1 MSKPKSY
8 KTYKN
13 TLVKMIEKRTGAEF
27 DVFLTPNVE
36 TAAKCWQ
43 MLDKMHEELMKDD
56 MTSLEVGSM
65 GQQKTIIHPLIPAY
79 NQLHRTMLEHFEALG
94 LNFRATPSKMT
105 ENTKRGVDAE
115 DPMVRFYEQANK

>member
-1 MSKPKSY
+1 MKRTSYKSY
-8 KTYKN
+8 YN

-27 DVFLTPNVE
+27 DIFLTPNVE

-43 MLDKMHEELMKDD
+43 MLDKMHEELIAGD

-94 LNFRATPSKMT
+94 LNFRSTPSKMT
-105 ENTKRGVDAE
+105 ENTKRGLDAD
-115 DPMVRFYEQANK
+115 DPMAEYYKNANK

>member
-1 MSKPKSY
+1 MSKRTSYKSY
-8 KTYKN
+8 YN

-27 DVFLTPNVE
+27 DAFLTPNVE

-43 MLDKMHEELMKDD
+43 MLDKMHDELIAGD

-94 LNFRATPSKMT
+94 LNFRSTPSKMT
-105 ENTKRGVDAE
+105 ENTKRGVDDT
-115 DPMVRFYEQANK
+115 DPMVEFYKNSK

>member
-1 MSKPKSY
+1 MKRKCYKSY
-8 KTYKN
+8 YN

-27 DVFLTPNVE
+27 DIFLKPNVE

-43 MLDKMHEELMKDD
+43 MLDKMHEELIAGD

-94 LNFRATPSKMT
+94 LNFRSTPSKMT
-105 ENTKRGVDAE
+105 ENTKRGLDAD
-115 DPMVRFYEQANK
+115 DPMAEYYKNANK